1 MASAGAMPPMLSLK
15 RSSQSGAKAMAAA
28 YAAVYSESSSQSFI
42 FSGANIDLSTMAA
55 ADVIDIRI
63 RKVIIQG
70 GGWVNHDE
78 VQYADAQPTGHP
90 SISIAGI
97 ANIYGIEISMRQTA
111 GVLRTKPC
119 EFFDAKR
126 LGLA

>member
-1 MASAGAMPPMLSLK
+1 MATASSMPPMLRLD

-28 YAAVYSESSSQSFI
+28 YAVVYTESSTQAFL

-63 RKVIIQG
+63 RKVVILG

-78 VQYADAQPTGHP
+78 VSYADAQPTGHP

-111 GVLRTKPC
+111 GVLRTIPC